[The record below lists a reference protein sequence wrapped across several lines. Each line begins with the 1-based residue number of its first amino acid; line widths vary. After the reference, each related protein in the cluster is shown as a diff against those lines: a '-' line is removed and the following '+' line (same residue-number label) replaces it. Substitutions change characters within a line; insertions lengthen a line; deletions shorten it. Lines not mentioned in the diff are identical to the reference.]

1 MTGPED
7 FCRRALPEVSRT
19 FALNIPV
26 LPPPLDLVVTVAYLL
41 CRIADTL
48 EDEARGRVSERAELF
63 HSLGRLV
70 RLEPGWEERSAEFAQ
85 RSVEALRPSAPSAE
99 VQLVQGTPIV
109 LEAMRELPEWTHRHI
124 AACVHEMTDG
134 MARMMIALEGGAP
147 QGLPDLRDTLQYCYY
162 VAGTVGVML
171 TGLFVDGYDS
181 VRPRKTDLAP
191 RAPAFGRALQLT
203 NILKDVREDLDR
215 GFCWLPRTSMERHGI
230 APGTLLLP
238 ENRGAAVAMLDDLVA
253 VARHECDVAFEY
265 SLLLPATEPGLR
277 LFCLWPLLFALR
289 TLALLAHN
297 PAVFETAPVK
307 IDRGTV
313 MRIMVLTRESITDDH
328 ALESLYAECARGLPE
343 GRTE

>member
-26 LPPPLDLVVTVAYLL
+26 LSPPLDLVVTVAYLL

-48 EDEARGRVSERAELF
+48 EDEARGQVSERAELF
-63 HSLGRLV
+63 HALGQLV
-70 RLEPGWEERSAEFAQ
+70 KLAPGWEQRAGEFAR
-85 RSVEALRPSAPSAE
+85 RSVAALRPSAPSAE
-99 VQLVQGTPIV
+99 VQLVEGTPTV
-109 LEAMRELPEWTHRHI
+109 LEAMQGLPEWTHPHI
-124 AACVHEMTDG
+124 ATCVGEMTDG
-134 MARMMIALEGGAP
+134 MAQVMIALDGGAP

-181 VRPRKTDLAP
+181 VRPRRAQLGP

-203 NILKDVREDLDR
+203 NILKDIREDLDR
-215 GFCWLPRTSMERHGI
+215 GFCWLPRTYMDRHGLS
-230 APGTLLLP
+230 PGTLVLP
-238 ENRGAAVAMLDDLVA
+238 ERRTEAVALLDDLVA

-265 SLLLPATEPGLR
+265 SLLLPRTEPGLR

-289 TLALLAHN
+289 TLGALAHN
-297 PAVFETAPVK
+297 PAVFEPAPVK
-307 IDRGTV
+307 IDRQTV
-313 MRIMVLTRESITDDH
+313 MRIMVLTRESVNDDG
-328 ALESLYAECARGLPE
+328 ALESLYSECAHGLPE
-343 GRTE
+343 GRAA

>member
-48 EDEARGRVSERAELF
+48 EDEARGQVSERAELF
-63 HSLGRLV
+63 HALGQLV
-70 RLEPGWEERSAEFAQ
+70 KLAPGWEERADEFAQ
-85 RSVEALRPSAPSAE
+85 RSVAALRASAPTAE
-99 VQLVQGTPIV
+99 VQLVQGTRTV
-109 LEAMRELPEWTHRHI
+109 LEALRGLPQWTHHHI
-124 AACVHEMTDG
+124 AACVGEMTAG
-134 MARMMIALEGGAP
+134 MAQMMVELDGGAP

-171 TGLFVDGYDS
+171 TGLFVDGYES
-181 VRPRKTDLAP
+181 VRPLKDQLAP

-203 NILKDVREDLDR
+203 NILKDTREDLDR
-215 GFCWLPRTSMERHGI
+215 GFCWLPLTYMKRHGLT
-230 APGTLLLP
+230 PGTLVLP
-238 ENRGAAVAMLDDLVA
+238 ENREAAVALLDELVA

-265 SLLLPATEPGLR
+265 SLLLPPSQPGLR

-289 TLALLAHN
+289 TLGVLVHN
-297 PAVFETAPVK
+297 PAVFEPAPVK
-307 IDRGTV
+307 IDRETV
-313 MRIMVLTRESITDDH
+313 LRIMVLTRESVTDDR
-328 ALESLYAECARGLPE
+328 ALEALYAECARGLP
-343 GRTE
+343 GGSAG